1 MAKRTNPQTSL
12 GGSGKLN
19 FNSLKQIQRKKNQ
32 MPKPTRLT
40 VESESWPIR
49 GSFNISRG
57 AKTQADVIVCR
68 LERDARNGLG
78 ECVPYARYGET
89 IESVIEQ
96 IEEARGR
103 IEAGAGREELARLL
117 PAGAARNALDCA
129 LWDLEAKLTGMPV
142 HRHICK
148 MPPRPVDTAMTI
160 SLGDAEEM
168 ALAARAHGHR
178 PLLKVKLGGEGDI
191 DRIHAVAAAAPR
203 TRIIL
208 DANESWTEEN
218 ISELMLEAANLHVA
232 LIEQP
237 LPAGEDEILEHIAHP
252 VPVCADESVH
262 VTADLDALAKRYD
275 CVNIK
280 LDKTGG
286 LTEAMKMREK
296 AHQMGFAV
304 MVGCIVGTSL
314 SMAPAILLAQE
325 AEFVDLDGP
334 LILERDRKHGL
345 SYSTSIVSPP
355 SPLLWG

>member
-1 MAKRTNPQTSL
+1 MPQ
-12 GGSGKLN
+12 
-19 FNSLKQIQRKKNQ
+19 Q
-32 MPKPTRLT
+32 TRLT
-40 VESESWPIR
+40 TETESWPIR
-49 GSFNISRG
+49 GSFNIARG

-68 LERDARNGLG
+68 LERDGRNGLG

-89 IESVIEQ
+89 LESVTGQ
-96 IEEARGR
+96 IEEVRSE
-103 IEAGAGREELARLL
+103 IEAGADRGALAALL
-117 PAGAARNALDCA
+117 PPGAARNALDCA
-129 LWDLEAKLTGMPV
+129 LWDLEAKLSGTPV
-142 HRHICK
+142 HRRVCT

-160 SLGDAEEM
+160 SLDDPEEM
-168 ALAARAHGHR
+168 ALAARAHAHR

-191 DRIHAVAAAAPR
+191 DRIRAVKAAAPHA
-203 TRIIL
+203 RIIL
-208 DANESWTEEN
+208 DANESWTEKN
-218 ISELMLEAANLHVA
+218 ISELMLEAAHLHVA

-237 LPAGEDEILEHIAHP
+237 LPAGEDELLEHIAHP

-262 VTADLDALAKRYD
+262 VTADLDALAERYD

-296 AHQMGFAV
+296 AHKMGFAV
-304 MVGCIVGTSL
+304 MVGCMVGTSL

-325 AEFVDLDGP
+325 AEFIDLDGP